1 MALPF
6 KKVKRKILN
15 GPDEG
20 QEKYY
25 AVAKANGVSSLEKMC
40 DLISARST
48 VSSADVK
55 GVLDSLNWAMDLE
68 LKSGQIV
75 QLGELG
81 NFRLSLSS
89 EGTESQKELTADK
102 IKGARIIFTPGSALQ
117 TTRRNVTFT
126 PVQATEKAEEGGEE
140 GGEGF

>member
-1 MALPF
+1 MALTF

-15 GPDEG
+15 GPEEG

-25 AVAKANGVSSLEKMC
+25 AVAKASGIASLDHMC
-40 DLISARST
+40 MLIGARST

-68 LKSGQIV
+68 LRAGRLV

-81 NFRLSLSS
+81 NFRLTISS
-89 EGTESQKELTADK
+89 EGTATEKDLTADK
-102 IKGARIIFTPGSALQ
+102 IKKARIIFSPGSALRE
-117 TTRRNVTFT
+117 TRKTVTFT
-126 PVQATEKAEEGGEE
+126 PVQVEKQDDEDGNKGAL
-140 GGEGF
+140 

>member
-1 MALPF
+1 MALAF
-6 KKVKRKILN
+6 RKVKRKVLN
-15 GPDEG
+15 GPEEG

-25 AVAKANGVSSLEKMC
+25 AMAKTSGVSTFEKMC
-40 DLISARST
+40 HLISSRST

-68 LKSGQIV
+68 LKSGYVV

-89 EGTESQKELTADK
+89 EGTETEKDLTADK
-102 IKGARIIFTPGSALQ
+102 IKNTRIIFSPGSALRK
-117 TTRRNVTFT
+117 TRDEVTFT
-126 PVQATEKAEEGGEE
+126 PVQVVEKIVTKEPGEE
-140 GGEGF
+140 EDF

>member
-1 MALPF
+1 MALAF
-6 KKVKRKILN
+6 SKVKRKVLN
-15 GPDEG
+15 GPEQG

-25 AVAKANGVSSLEKMC
+25 AVARTSGISTFEKMC
-40 DLISARST
+40 HLISSRST

-68 LKSGQIV
+68 LKSGYVV

-89 EGTESQKELTADK
+89 EGTATEKELKADK
-102 IKGARIIFTPGSALQ
+102 IKGARIIFSPGAALR
-117 TTRRNVTFT
+117 TTRGEVTFT
-126 PVQATEKAEEGGEE
+126 PVQVVEKVVEKEEPEGG
-140 GGEGF
+140 F